1 MPEEAKEK
9 KQVLEVLK
17 STRSKLAKLTLATAE
32 MTKTTFN
39 STAEAIQG
47 KVLDVKSKS
56 KERKEKKI
64 EELKSEIKENGRLED
79 TPEMVILPN
88 ITLEQ
93 STIMKDQIE
102 AQILIV
108 NEMKILS
115 SRLDDLEKQLI
126 RLGKSHASSNDEIQS
141 NTQTQAIETNQTTTG
156 NPSTIGNEILTFLG
170 ATLLT
175 LVGLF
180 GVEVYLDGKEV
191 LLLDSIPL
199 LTSIWTLTAI
209 VWSAFLF
216 SRIGHINPGLGFP
229 VFLRVQMSFGVG
241 LAVFALATLNGS
253 DSQTITDGWIW
264 ISILSTTALLGA
276 SLLATAWKFT
286 QSLVTV
292 KETVEVID

>member
-32 MTKTTFN
+32 MTKSTFN
-39 STAEAIQG
+39 STAEAIQD
-47 KVLDVKSKS
+47 KVMDVKTKS

-64 EELKSEIKENGRLED
+64 EDLKTEIKDNGRLED
-79 TPEMVILPN
+79 IPEMVILPN

-108 NEMKILS
+108 NEMKMLS
-115 SRLDDLEKQLI
+115 NRLDDLEKQLI
-126 RLGKSHASSNDEIQS
+126 RLGKSKPAQPKEIQPS
-141 NTQTQAIETNQTTTG
+141 NKTETTDANL
-156 NPSTIGNEILTFLG
+156 STIGNEILTFLG
-170 ATLLT
+170 ATLIT

-180 GVEVYLDGKEV
+180 GVEVYLDGKDV
-191 LLLDSIPL
+191 LLFNTVPL
-199 LTSIWTLTAI
+199 LTSIWTVTAVI
-209 VWSAFLF
+209 WSAFLF

-241 LAVFALATLNGS
+241 LAVFALSTLNGS

-276 SLLATAWKFT
+276 SLLASAWKLT
-286 QSLVTV
+286 QSLVSV

>member
-17 STRSKLAKLTLATAE
+17 STRSKLAKLTFATAE
-32 MTKTTFN
+32 MTK
-39 STAEAIQG
+39 STINKSAEAIQD
-47 KVLDVKSKS
+47 KVLDVKTKS
-56 KERKEKKI
+56 KERKERKI
-64 EELKSEIKENGRLED
+64 ESLKSEIKENGRLED
-79 TPEMVILPN
+79 APEMVILPN

-108 NEMKILS
+108 DEMKMLS
-115 SRLDDLEKQLI
+115 NRLDDLEKQLI
-126 RLGKSHASSNDEIQS
+126 RLGNSKPKASEEIQPEVRVE
-141 NTQTQAIETNQTTTG
+141 ETNSDF
-156 NPSTIGNEILTFLG
+156 STIGNEILTFLG

-180 GVEVYLDGKEV
+180 GIEVYIDGKEY
-191 LLLDSIPL
+191 LFLNTIPL
-199 LTSIWTLTAI
+199 LTSIWTITAV

-216 SRIGHINPGLGFP
+216 SRIGHINPGLAFP

-286 QSLVTV
+286 QSLVSV
-292 KETVEVID
+292 KETVEIID

>member
-17 STRSKLAKLTLATAE
+17 STRSKLAKLTHATAE
-32 MTKTTFN
+32 MTKSTFN
-39 STAEAIQG
+39 NTAEAIQD
-47 KVLDVKSKS
+47 KVMDVKSKS

-64 EELKSEIKENGRLED
+64 DGIKTDLKENGRLED

-93 STIMKDQIE
+93 STIMKDQVE
-102 AQILIV
+102 SQILIV
-108 NEMKILS
+108 EEMKILS

-126 RLGKSHASSNDEIQS
+126 RLGKSKPEPSKEIQS
-141 NTQTQAIETNQTTTG
+141 DKQPKVNHDN
-156 NPSTIGNEILTFLG
+156 NLSTIGNEILTFLG

-180 GVEVYLDGKEV
+180 GVEVYLDGKDV
-191 LLLDSIPL
+191 LLFSTVPL
-199 LTSIWTLTAI
+199 LTSIWTVTAI
-209 VWSAFLF
+209 IWSAFLF

-229 VFLRVQMSFGVG
+229 MFLRVQMSFGVG

-286 QSLVTV
+286 QSLVSV

>member
-17 STRSKLAKLTLATAE
+17 STKSKLAKLTHATAE
-32 MTKTTFN
+32 MTKSTFN
-39 STAEAIQG
+39 NTAEAIQD
-47 KVLDVKSKS
+47 KVMDAKTKSKV
-56 KERKEKKI
+56 RKEKKI
-64 EELKSEIKENGRLED
+64 QGIKSELKENGRLED

-93 STIMKDQIE
+93 SNIIKDQIE

-108 NEMKILS
+108 NEMKMLS

-126 RLGKSHASSNDEIQS
+126 RLGKSKLTTVEEIQP
-141 NTQTQAIETNQTTTG
+141 NTPKEATDANL
-156 NPSTIGNEILTFLG
+156 STIGNEILTFLG

-180 GVEVYLDGKEV
+180 GVEVYLEGKDV
-191 LLLDSIPL
+191 LLFNTVPV
-199 LTSIWTLTAI
+199 LTSIWTVTAV

-286 QSLVTV
+286 QSLVSV

>member
-17 STRSKLAKLTLATAE
+17 STRSKLAKLTHATAE
-32 MTKTTFN
+32 MTKSTFN
-39 STAEAIQG
+39 NTAEAIQD
-47 KVLDVKSKS
+47 KVMDVKSKS

-64 EELKSEIKENGRLED
+64 DGIKTELKENGRLED

-93 STIMKDQIE
+93 STIMKDQVE
-102 AQILIV
+102 SQILIV
-108 NEMKILS
+108 EEMKILS

-126 RLGKSHASSNDEIQS
+126 RLGKSKPEPSKEIQS
-141 NTQTQAIETNQTTTG
+141 DKKPKLNDDN
-156 NPSTIGNEILTFLG
+156 NLSTIGNEILTFLG

-191 LLLDSIPL
+191 LLFNTVPL
-199 LTSIWTLTAI
+199 LTSIWTVTAI
-209 VWSAFLF
+209 IWSAFLF

-229 VFLRVQMSFGVG
+229 MFLRVQMSFGVG

-286 QSLVTV
+286 QSLVSV

>member
-32 MTKTTFN
+32 MTKSTFN
-39 STAEAIQG
+39 NTAEAIQD
-47 KVLDVKSKS
+47 KVMDVKTKS

-64 EELKSEIKENGRLED
+64 GDLKAEIKDNGRLED

-108 NEMKILS
+108 GEMKILS

-126 RLGKSHASSNDEIQS
+126 RLGKSKPEPSKEV
-141 NTQTQAIETNQTTTG
+141 QTNKQEEESDANF
-156 NPSTIGNEILTFLG
+156 STIGNEILTFLG

-180 GVEVYLDGKEV
+180 GVEVYIDGKDV
-191 LLLDSIPL
+191 LLFNTVPL
-199 LTSIWTLTAI
+199 LTSIWTVTAI

-229 VFLRVQMSFGVG
+229 MFLRMQMSFGVG

-286 QSLVTV
+286 TSLVSV

>member
-17 STRSKLAKLTLATAE
+17 STRSKLAKLTHATAE
-32 MTKTTFN
+32 MTK
-39 STAEAIQG
+39 STMNKSAEAIQD
-47 KVLDVKSKS
+47 KVLNVKTKS
-56 KERKEKKI
+56 KERKEKRI
-64 EELKSEIKENGRLED
+64 ESIKSEIKENGRLED
-79 TPEMVILPN
+79 APEMVILPN

-93 STIMKDQIE
+93 STIMKDQID

-108 NEMKILS
+108 DEMKMLS
-115 SRLDDLEKQLI
+115 NRLDDLERQMI
-126 RLGKSHASSNDEIQS
+126 RLGNSKTKTPEEIQPEVS
-141 NTQTQAIETNQTTTG
+141 VEETHSDI
-156 NPSTIGNEILTFLG
+156 STIGNEILTFLG

-180 GVEVYLDGKEV
+180 GIEVYIGSKEI
-191 LLLDSIPL
+191 LFLNTIPL
-199 LTSIWTLTAI
+199 LTAIWTITAV

-216 SRIGHINPGLGFP
+216 SRIGHINPGLAFP

-286 QSLVTV
+286 QSLVSV

>member
-17 STRSKLAKLTLATAE
+17 STRSKLAKLTHATAE
-32 MTKTTFN
+32 MTKSTFN
-39 STAEAIQG
+39 NTAEAIQD
-47 KVLDVKSKS
+47 KVMDVKTKS

-64 EELKSEIKENGRLED
+64 DELKAEIKENGRLMD
-79 TPEMVILPN
+79 TPEMMILPN

-93 STIMKDQIE
+93 STIMKDQVE
-102 AQILIV
+102 SQILIV
-108 NEMKILS
+108 EEMKLLS
-115 SRLDDLEKQLI
+115 NRLDDLEKQLI
-126 RLGKSHASSNDEIQS
+126 RLGKSKPEPSKEIQS
-141 NTQTQAIETNQTTTG
+141 EEQSGVDDANF
-156 NPSTIGNEILTFLG
+156 STIGNEILTFLG

-191 LLLDSIPL
+191 LLFDTVSL
-199 LTSIWTLTAI
+199 LTSIWTVTAI
-209 VWSAFLF
+209 IWAAFLF

-229 VFLRVQMSFGVG
+229 MFLRVQMSFGVG

-286 QSLVTV
+286 QSLVSV
-292 KETVEVID
+292 KETIEVID

>member
-17 STRSKLAKLTLATAE
+17 STRSKLAKLTFATAE
-32 MTKTTFN
+32 MTK
-39 STAEAIQG
+39 STINKSAEAIQD
-47 KVLDVKSKS
+47 KVLDVKTKS
-56 KERKEKKI
+56 KERKERKI
-64 EELKSEIKENGRLED
+64 ESLKSEIKENGRLED
-79 TPEMVILPN
+79 APEMVILPN

-108 NEMKILS
+108 DEMKMLS
-115 SRLDDLEKQLI
+115 NRLDDLEKQLI
-126 RLGKSHASSNDEIQS
+126 RLGNSKLKASEEIQPEVRVE
-141 NTQTQAIETNQTTTG
+141 ETNSDF
-156 NPSTIGNEILTFLG
+156 STIGNEILTFLG

-180 GVEVYLDGKEV
+180 GIEVYINGKEY
-191 LLLDSIPL
+191 LFLNTIPL
-199 LTSIWTLTAI
+199 LTSIWTITAV

-216 SRIGHINPGLGFP
+216 SRIGHINPGLAFP

-286 QSLVTV
+286 QSLVSV
-292 KETVEVID
+292 KETVEIID

>member
-9 KQVLEVLK
+9 KQDLEVLK
-17 STRSKLAKLTLATAE
+17 STRSKLAKLTHATAE
-32 MTKTTFN
+32 MTKSTFN
-39 STAEAIQG
+39 NTAEAIQD
-47 KVLDVKSKS
+47 KVMDVKSKS

-64 EELKSEIKENGRLED
+64 DGIKTDLKENGRLED

-93 STIMKDQIE
+93 STIMKDQVE
-102 AQILIV
+102 SQILIV
-108 NEMKILS
+108 EEMKILS

-126 RLGKSHASSNDEIQS
+126 RLGKSKPEPSKEIQS
-141 NTQTQAIETNQTTTG
+141 DKQPKVNHDN
-156 NPSTIGNEILTFLG
+156 NLSTIGNEILTFLG

-180 GVEVYLDGKEV
+180 GVEVYLDGKDV
-191 LLLDSIPL
+191 LLFSTVPL
-199 LTSIWTLTAI
+199 LTSIWTVTAI
-209 VWSAFLF
+209 IWSAFLF

-229 VFLRVQMSFGVG
+229 MFLRVQMSFGVG

-286 QSLVTV
+286 QSLVSV

>member
-17 STRSKLAKLTLATAE
+17 STRSKLAKLTHATAE
-32 MTKTTFN
+32 MTKSTFN
-39 STAEAIQG
+39 STAEAIQD
-47 KVLDVKSKS
+47 KVMDVKSKS

-64 EELKSEIKENGRLED
+64 DGIKTELKENGRLED

-93 STIMKDQIE
+93 STIMQDQVE
-102 AQILIV
+102 SQILIV
-108 NEMKILS
+108 EEMKMLS

-126 RLGKSHASSNDEIQS
+126 RLGKSKPDPSKEIQS
-141 NTQTQAIETNQTTTG
+141 NKQPKVNDR
-156 NPSTIGNEILTFLG
+156 NDLSTIGNEILTFLG

-180 GVEVYLDGKEV
+180 GIEVYLEGKDV
-191 LLLDSIPL
+191 LLFSTVPL
-199 LTSIWTLTAI
+199 LTSIWTVTAI
-209 VWSAFLF
+209 IWSAFLF

-229 VFLRVQMSFGVG
+229 MFLRVQMSFGVG

-253 DSQTITDGWIW
+253 ESQTITDGWIW

-286 QSLVTV
+286 QSLVSV

>member
-32 MTKTTFN
+32 MTKSTFN
-39 STAEAIQG
+39 NTAEAIQD
-47 KVLDVKSKS
+47 KVMDVKTKS

-64 EELKSEIKENGRLED
+64 GDLKAEIKDNGRLED

-108 NEMKILS
+108 GEMKILS

-126 RLGKSHASSNDEIQS
+126 RLGKSKPEPSKEV
-141 NTQTQAIETNQTTTG
+141 QTNKQEEETSEENF
-156 NPSTIGNEILTFLG
+156 STIGNEILTFLG

-180 GVEVYLDGKEV
+180 GVEVYIEGKDV
-191 LLLDSIPL
+191 LLFNTVPL
-199 LTSIWTLTAI
+199 LTSIWTVTAI

-229 VFLRVQMSFGVG
+229 MFLRMQMSFGVG

-286 QSLVTV
+286 QSLVSV

>member
-17 STRSKLAKLTLATAE
+17 STRSKLAKLTHATAE
-32 MTKTTFN
+32 MTKSTFN
-39 STAEAIQG
+39 NTAEAIQD
-47 KVLDVKSKS
+47 KVMDVKTKS

-64 EELKSEIKENGRLED
+64 EGIKTEIKENGRLDD

-102 AQILIV
+102 SQILIV
-108 NEMKILS
+108 EEMKMLS

-126 RLGKSHASSNDEIQS
+126 RLGKSKPEPSKEV
-141 NTQTQAIETNQTTTG
+141 QTNKQEEESDANF
-156 NPSTIGNEILTFLG
+156 STIGNEILTFLG

-180 GVEVYLDGKEV
+180 GVEVYIDGKDV
-191 LLLDSIPL
+191 LLFNTVPL
-199 LTSIWTLTAI
+199 LTSIWTVTAI

-229 VFLRVQMSFGVG
+229 VFLRIQMSFGVG

-264 ISILSTTALLGA
+264 ILSTTALLGA

-286 QSLVTV
+286 QSLVSV

>member
-17 STRSKLAKLTLATAE
+17 STRSKLAKLTHATAE
-32 MTKTTFN
+32 MTKSTFN
-39 STAEAIQG
+39 NTAEAIQD
-47 KVLDVKSKS
+47 KVMDVKTKS

-64 EELKSEIKENGRLED
+64 DELKAEIKENGRLMD
-79 TPEMVILPN
+79 TPEMMILPN

-93 STIMKDQIE
+93 SSIMQDQVE
-102 AQILIV
+102 SQILIV
-108 NEMKILS
+108 EEMKLLS
-115 SRLDDLEKQLI
+115 NRLDDLEKQLI
-126 RLGKSHASSNDEIQS
+126 RLGKSKPEPSKEIQS
-141 NTQTQAIETNQTTTG
+141 EEQSEVDDANF
-156 NPSTIGNEILTFLG
+156 STIGNEILTFLG

-191 LLLDSIPL
+191 LLFDTVSL
-199 LTSIWTLTAI
+199 LTSIWTVTAI
-209 VWSAFLF
+209 IWAAFLF

-229 VFLRVQMSFGVG
+229 MFLRVQMSFGVG

-286 QSLVTV
+286 QSLVSV
-292 KETVEVID
+292 KETIEVID

>member
-17 STRSKLAKLTLATAE
+17 STRSKLAKLTHATAE
-32 MTKTTFN
+32 MTKSTFN
-39 STAEAIQG
+39 NTAEAIQD
-47 KVLDVKSKS
+47 KVMDVKTKS

-64 EELKSEIKENGRLED
+64 DELKAEIKENGRLMD
-79 TPEMVILPN
+79 TPEMMILPN

-93 STIMKDQIE
+93 SSIMQDQVE
-102 AQILIV
+102 SQILIV
-108 NEMKILS
+108 EEMKLLS
-115 SRLDDLEKQLI
+115 NRLDDLEKQLI
-126 RLGKSHASSNDEIQS
+126 RLGKSKPEPSKEIQS
-141 NTQTQAIETNQTTTG
+141 EEQSEVDDANF
-156 NPSTIGNEILTFLG
+156 STIGNEILTFLG

-191 LLLDSIPL
+191 LLFDTVSL
-199 LTSIWTLTAI
+199 LTSIWTVTAI
-209 VWSAFLF
+209 IWSAFLF

-229 VFLRVQMSFGVG
+229 MFLRVQMSFGVG

-286 QSLVTV
+286 QSLVSV
-292 KETVEVID
+292 KETIEVID

>member
-17 STRSKLAKLTLATAE
+17 STRSKLAKLTFATAE
-32 MTKTTFN
+32 MTK
-39 STAEAIQG
+39 STINKSAEAIQD
-47 KVLDVKSKS
+47 KVLDVKTKS
-56 KERKEKKI
+56 KERKERKI
-64 EELKSEIKENGRLED
+64 ESLKSEIKENGRLED
-79 TPEMVILPN
+79 APEMVILPN

-108 NEMKILS
+108 DEMKMLS
-115 SRLDDLEKQLI
+115 NRLDDLEKQLI
-126 RLGKSHASSNDEIQS
+126 RLGNSKLKASEEIQPEVRVE
-141 NTQTQAIETNQTTTG
+141 ETNSDF
-156 NPSTIGNEILTFLG
+156 STIGNEILTFLG

-180 GVEVYLDGKEV
+180 GIEVYIDGKEY
-191 LLLDSIPL
+191 LFLNTIPL
-199 LTSIWTLTAI
+199 LTSIWTITAV

-216 SRIGHINPGLGFP
+216 SRIGHINPGLAFP

-286 QSLVTV
+286 QSLVSV
-292 KETVEVID
+292 KETVEIID

>member
-17 STRSKLAKLTLATAE
+17 STRSKLAKLTHATAE
-32 MTKTTFN
+32 MTKSTFN
-39 STAEAIQG
+39 NTAEAIQD
-47 KVLDVKSKS
+47 KVMDVKTKS

-64 EELKSEIKENGRLED
+64 DELKAEIKENGRLMD
-79 TPEMVILPN
+79 TPEMMILPN

-93 STIMKDQIE
+93 STIMKDQVE
-102 AQILIV
+102 SQILIV
-108 NEMKILS
+108 EEMKLLS
-115 SRLDDLEKQLI
+115 NRLDDLEKQLI
-126 RLGKSHASSNDEIQS
+126 RLGKSKPEPSKEIQS
-141 NTQTQAIETNQTTTG
+141 EEQSGVDDANF
-156 NPSTIGNEILTFLG
+156 STIGNEILTFLG

-191 LLLDSIPL
+191 LLFDTVSL
-199 LTSIWTLTAI
+199 LTSIWTVTAI
-209 VWSAFLF
+209 IWSAFLF

-229 VFLRVQMSFGVG
+229 MFLRVQMSFGVG

-286 QSLVTV
+286 QSLVSV
-292 KETVEVID
+292 KETIEVID

>member
-17 STRSKLAKLTLATAE
+17 STRSKLAKLTHATAE
-32 MTKTTFN
+32 MTKSTFN
-39 STAEAIQG
+39 NTAEAIQD
-47 KVLDVKSKS
+47 KVMDVKTKS

-64 EELKSEIKENGRLED
+64 DELKAEIKENGRLMD
-79 TPEMVILPN
+79 TPEMMILPN

-93 STIMKDQIE
+93 SSIMQDQVE
-102 AQILIV
+102 SQILIV
-108 NEMKILS
+108 EEMKLLS
-115 SRLDDLEKQLI
+115 NRLDDLEKQLI
-126 RLGKSHASSNDEIQS
+126 RLGKSKPEPSKEIQS
-141 NTQTQAIETNQTTTG
+141 EEQSGVDDANF
-156 NPSTIGNEILTFLG
+156 STIGNEILTFLG

-191 LLLDSIPL
+191 LLFDTVSL
-199 LTSIWTLTAI
+199 LTSIWTVTAI
-209 VWSAFLF
+209 IWSAFLF

-229 VFLRVQMSFGVG
+229 MFLRVQMSFGVG

-286 QSLVTV
+286 QSLVSV
-292 KETVEVID
+292 KETIEVID

>member
-17 STRSKLAKLTLATAE
+17 STRSKLAKLTHATAE
-32 MTKTTFN
+32 MTKSTFN
-39 STAEAIQG
+39 NTAEAIQD
-47 KVLDVKSKS
+47 KVMDVKTKS

-64 EELKSEIKENGRLED
+64 EGIKTEIKENGRLDD

-93 STIMKDQIE
+93 STIMNDQIE
-102 AQILIV
+102 SQILIV
-108 NEMKILS
+108 EEMKMLS

-126 RLGKSHASSNDEIQS
+126 RLGKSKPEPSKEV
-141 NTQTQAIETNQTTTG
+141 QTNKQEEESDANF
-156 NPSTIGNEILTFLG
+156 STIGNEILTFLG

-180 GVEVYLDGKEV
+180 GVEVYIDGKDV
-191 LLLDSIPL
+191 LLFNTVPL
-199 LTSIWTLTAI
+199 LTSIWTVTAI

-229 VFLRVQMSFGVG
+229 VFLRIQMSFGVG

-286 QSLVTV
+286 QSLVSV

>member
-17 STRSKLAKLTLATAE
+17 STRSKLAKLTHATAE
-32 MTKTTFN
+32 MTKSTFN
-39 STAEAIQG
+39 NTAEAIQD
-47 KVLDVKSKS
+47 KVMDVKTKS

-64 EELKSEIKENGRLED
+64 DELKAEIKENGRLMD
-79 TPEMVILPN
+79 TPEMMILPN

-93 STIMKDQIE
+93 SSIMQDQVE
-102 AQILIV
+102 SQILIV
-108 NEMKILS
+108 EEMKLLS
-115 SRLDDLEKQLI
+115 NRLDDLEKQLI
-126 RLGKSHASSNDEIQS
+126 RLGKSKPEPSKEIQS
-141 NTQTQAIETNQTTTG
+141 EEQSEVDDANF
-156 NPSTIGNEILTFLG
+156 STIGNEILTFLG

-191 LLLDSIPL
+191 LLFNTVSL
-199 LTSIWTLTAI
+199 LTSIWTVTAI
-209 VWSAFLF
+209 IWAAFLF

-229 VFLRVQMSFGVG
+229 MFLRVQMSFGVG

-286 QSLVTV
+286 QSLVSV
-292 KETVEVID
+292 KETIEVID

>member
-17 STRSKLAKLTLATAE
+17 STKSKLAKLTHATAE
-32 MTKTTFN
+32 MTKSTFN
-39 STAEAIQG
+39 NTAEAIQD
-47 KVLDVKSKS
+47 KVMDAKTKS

-64 EELKSEIKENGRLED
+64 QGLKSELKENGRLED

-93 STIMKDQIE
+93 SNIMKDQIE

-108 NEMKILS
+108 NEMKMLS

-126 RLGKSHASSNDEIQS
+126 RLGKSKLTTVEEIQP
-141 NTQTQAIETNQTTTG
+141 NTPKEATDENL
-156 NPSTIGNEILTFLG
+156 STIGNEILTFLG

-180 GVEVYLDGKEV
+180 GVEVYLDGKDV
-191 LLLDSIPL
+191 LLFNTVPV
-199 LTSIWTLTAI
+199 LTSIWTVTAV

-286 QSLVTV
+286 QSLVSV

>member
-17 STRSKLAKLTLATAE
+17 STRSKLAKLTHATAE
-32 MTKTTFN
+32 MTKSTFN
-39 STAEAIQG
+39 STAEAIQD
-47 KVLDVKSKS
+47 KVMDVKSKS

-64 EELKSEIKENGRLED
+64 DGIKTELKENGRLED

-93 STIMKDQIE
+93 STIMQDQVE
-102 AQILIV
+102 SQILIV
-108 NEMKILS
+108 EEMKMLS

-126 RLGKSHASSNDEIQS
+126 RLGKSKPEPSKEIQS
-141 NTQTQAIETNQTTTG
+141 DKQPKVNDDNDM
-156 NPSTIGNEILTFLG
+156 STIGNEILTFLG

-180 GVEVYLDGKEV
+180 GIEVYLEGKDV
-191 LLLDSIPL
+191 LLFSTVPL
-199 LTSIWTLTAI
+199 LTSIWTVTAI
-209 VWSAFLF
+209 IWSAFLF

-229 VFLRVQMSFGVG
+229 MFLRVQMSFGVG

-253 DSQTITDGWIW
+253 ESQTITDGWIW

-286 QSLVTV
+286 QSLVSV

>member
-17 STRSKLAKLTLATAE
+17 STRSKLAKLTHATAE
-32 MTKTTFN
+32 MTKSTFN
-39 STAEAIQG
+39 NTAEAIQD
-47 KVLDVKSKS
+47 KVMDVKTKS

-64 EELKSEIKENGRLED
+64 DELKAEIKENGRLMD
-79 TPEMVILPN
+79 TPEMMILPN

-93 STIMKDQIE
+93 SSIMQDQVE
-102 AQILIV
+102 SQILIV
-108 NEMKILS
+108 EEMKLLS
-115 SRLDDLEKQLI
+115 NRLDDLEKQLI
-126 RLGKSHASSNDEIQS
+126 RLGKSKPEPSKEIQS
-141 NTQTQAIETNQTTTG
+141 EEQSGVDDANF
-156 NPSTIGNEILTFLG
+156 STIGNEILTFLG

-191 LLLDSIPL
+191 LLFNTVSL
-199 LTSIWTLTAI
+199 LTSIWTVTAI
-209 VWSAFLF
+209 IWAAFLF

-229 VFLRVQMSFGVG
+229 MFLRVQMSFGVG

-286 QSLVTV
+286 QSLVSV
-292 KETVEVID
+292 KETIEVID

>member
-17 STRSKLAKLTLATAE
+17 STRSKLAKLTHATAE
-32 MTKTTFN
+32 MTKSTFN
-39 STAEAIQG
+39 NTAEAIQD
-47 KVLDVKSKS
+47 KVMDVKTKS

-64 EELKSEIKENGRLED
+64 DVLKAEIKENGRLMD
-79 TPEMVILPN
+79 TPEMMILPN

-93 STIMKDQIE
+93 STIMKDQVE
-102 AQILIV
+102 SQILIV
-108 NEMKILS
+108 EEMKLLS
-115 SRLDDLEKQLI
+115 NRLDDLEKQLI
-126 RLGKSHASSNDEIQS
+126 RLGKSKPEPSKEIQS
-141 NTQTQAIETNQTTTG
+141 EEQSEVDDANF
-156 NPSTIGNEILTFLG
+156 STIGNEILTFLG

-191 LLLDSIPL
+191 LLFNTVSL
-199 LTSIWTLTAI
+199 LTSIWTVTAI
-209 VWSAFLF
+209 IWAAFLF

-229 VFLRVQMSFGVG
+229 MFLRVQMSFGVG

-286 QSLVTV
+286 QSLVSV
-292 KETVEVID
+292 KETIEVID

>member
-17 STRSKLAKLTLATAE
+17 STRSKLAKLTHATAE
-32 MTKTTFN
+32 MTKSTFN
-39 STAEAIQG
+39 NTAEAIQD
-47 KVLDVKSKS
+47 KVMDVKTKS

-64 EELKSEIKENGRLED
+64 DELKAEIKENGRLMD
-79 TPEMVILPN
+79 TPEMMILPN

-93 STIMKDQIE
+93 SSIMQDQVE
-102 AQILIV
+102 SQILIV
-108 NEMKILS
+108 EEMKLLS
-115 SRLDDLEKQLI
+115 NRLDDLEKQLI
-126 RLGKSHASSNDEIQS
+126 RLGKSKPEPSKEIQS
-141 NTQTQAIETNQTTTG
+141 EEQSEVDDANF
-156 NPSTIGNEILTFLG
+156 STIGNEILTFLG

-191 LLLDSIPL
+191 LLFNTVSL
-199 LTSIWTLTAI
+199 LTSIWTVTAI
-209 VWSAFLF
+209 IWSAFLF

-229 VFLRVQMSFGVG
+229 MFLRVQMSFGVG

-286 QSLVTV
+286 QSLVSV
-292 KETVEVID
+292 KETIEVID

>member
-32 MTKTTFN
+32 MTK
-39 STAEAIQG
+39 STINKSAEAIQD
-47 KVLDVKSKS
+47 KVLDVKTKS
-56 KERKEKKI
+56 KERKERKI
-64 EELKSEIKENGRLED
+64 ESLKSEIKENGRLED
-79 TPEMVILPN
+79 APEMVILPN

-108 NEMKILS
+108 DEMKMLS
-115 SRLDDLEKQLI
+115 NRLDDLEKQLI
-126 RLGKSHASSNDEIQS
+126 RLGNSKPKPSEEIQPEVRVE
-141 NTQTQAIETNQTTTG
+141 ETNSDF
-156 NPSTIGNEILTFLG
+156 STIGNEILTFLG

-180 GVEVYLDGKEV
+180 GIEVYIDGKEY
-191 LLLDSIPL
+191 LFLDTIPL
-199 LTSIWTLTAI
+199 LTSIWTITAV

-216 SRIGHINPGLGFP
+216 SRIGHINPGLAFP

-286 QSLVTV
+286 QSLVSV
-292 KETVEVID
+292 KETVEIID

>member
-17 STRSKLAKLTLATAE
+17 STRTKLAKLTHATAE
-32 MTKTTFN
+32 MTKSTFN
-39 STAEAIQG
+39 NTAEAIQD
-47 KVLDVKSKS
+47 KVMDVKTKS

-64 EELKSEIKENGRLED
+64 EGIKTEIKENGRLDD

-102 AQILIV
+102 SQILIV
-108 NEMKILS
+108 EEMKMLS

-126 RLGKSHASSNDEIQS
+126 RLGKSKPEPSKEV
-141 NTQTQAIETNQTTTG
+141 QTNKQEEESDANF
-156 NPSTIGNEILTFLG
+156 STIGNEILTFLG

-180 GVEVYLDGKEV
+180 GVEVYIDGKDV
-191 LLLDSIPL
+191 LLFNTVPL
-199 LTSIWTLTAI
+199 LTSIWTVTAI

-229 VFLRVQMSFGVG
+229 VFLRIQMSFGVG

-286 QSLVTV
+286 QSLVSV

>member
-1 MPEEAKEK
+1 MT
-9 KQVLEVLK
+9 K
-17 STRSKLAKLTLATAE
+17 ST
-32 MTKTTFN
+32 FN
-39 STAEAIQG
+39 NTAEAIQD
-47 KVLDVKSKS
+47 KVMDVKTKS

-64 EELKSEIKENGRLED
+64 DELKAEIKENGRLID
-79 TPEMVILPN
+79 TPEMMILPN

-93 STIMKDQIE
+93 SSIMQDQVE
-102 AQILIV
+102 SQILIV
-108 NEMKILS
+108 EEMKLLS
-115 SRLDDLEKQLI
+115 NRLDDLEKQLI
-126 RLGKSHASSNDEIQS
+126 RLGKSKPEPSKEIQS
-141 NTQTQAIETNQTTTG
+141 EEQSGVDDANF
-156 NPSTIGNEILTFLG
+156 STIGNEILTFLG

-191 LLLDSIPL
+191 LLFDTVSL
-199 LTSIWTLTAI
+199 LTSIWTVTAI
-209 VWSAFLF
+209 IWSAFLF

-229 VFLRVQMSFGVG
+229 MFLRVQMSFGVG

-286 QSLVTV
+286 QSLVSV
-292 KETVEVID
+292 KETIEVID

>member
-1 MPEEAKEK
+1 MT
-9 KQVLEVLK
+9 K
-17 STRSKLAKLTLATAE
+17 ST
-32 MTKTTFN
+32 FN
-39 STAEAIQG
+39 NTAEAIQD
-47 KVLDVKSKS
+47 KVMDVKTKS

-64 EELKSEIKENGRLED
+64 DELKAEIKENGRLID
-79 TPEMVILPN
+79 TPEMMILPN

-93 STIMKDQIE
+93 SSIMQDQVE
-102 AQILIV
+102 SQILIV
-108 NEMKILS
+108 EEMKLLS
-115 SRLDDLEKQLI
+115 NRLDDLEKQLI
-126 RLGKSHASSNDEIQS
+126 RLGKSNPEPSKESQS
-141 NTQTQAIETNQTTTG
+141 EEQSEVDDANF
-156 NPSTIGNEILTFLG
+156 STIGNEILTFLG

-191 LLLDSIPL
+191 LLFNTVSL
-199 LTSIWTLTAI
+199 LTSIWTVTAI
-209 VWSAFLF
+209 IWSAFLF

-229 VFLRVQMSFGVG
+229 MFLRVQMSFGVG

-286 QSLVTV
+286 QSLVSV
-292 KETVEVID
+292 KETIEVID

>member
-17 STRSKLAKLTLATAE
+17 STRSKLAKLTHATAE
-32 MTKTTFN
+32 MTKSTFN
-39 STAEAIQG
+39 NTAEAIQD
-47 KVLDVKSKS
+47 KVMDVKSKS

-64 EELKSEIKENGRLED
+64 DGIKTDLKENGRLED

-93 STIMKDQIE
+93 STIMKDQVE
-102 AQILIV
+102 SQILIV
-108 NEMKILS
+108 EEMKILS

-126 RLGKSHASSNDEIQS
+126 RLGKSKPEPSKEIQS
-141 NTQTQAIETNQTTTG
+141 DKQPKMNGDN
-156 NPSTIGNEILTFLG
+156 NLSTIGNEILTFLG

-180 GVEVYLDGKEV
+180 GVEVYLDGKDV
-191 LLLDSIPL
+191 LLFSTVPL
-199 LTSIWTLTAI
+199 LTSIWTVTAI
-209 VWSAFLF
+209 IWSAFLF

-229 VFLRVQMSFGVG
+229 MFLRVQMSFGVG

-286 QSLVTV
+286 QSLVSV

>member
-17 STRSKLAKLTLATAE
+17 STRSKLAKLTHATAE
-32 MTKTTFN
+32 MTKSTFN
-39 STAEAIQG
+39 NTAEAIQD
-47 KVLDVKSKS
+47 KVMDVKTKS

-64 EELKSEIKENGRLED
+64 DELKAEIKENGRLID
-79 TPEMVILPN
+79 TPEMMILPN

-93 STIMKDQIE
+93 SSIMQDQVE
-102 AQILIV
+102 SQILIV
-108 NEMKILS
+108 EEMKLLS
-115 SRLDDLEKQLI
+115 NRLDDLEKQLI
-126 RLGKSHASSNDEIQS
+126 RLGKSKPEPSKEIQS
-141 NTQTQAIETNQTTTG
+141 EEQSEVDDANF
-156 NPSTIGNEILTFLG
+156 STIGNEILTFLG

-191 LLLDSIPL
+191 LLFNTVSL
-199 LTSIWTLTAI
+199 LTSIWTVTAI
-209 VWSAFLF
+209 IWSAFLF

-229 VFLRVQMSFGVG
+229 MFLRVQMSFGVG

-286 QSLVTV
+286 QSLVSV
-292 KETVEVID
+292 KETIEVID

>member
-17 STRSKLAKLTLATAE
+17 STRSKLAKLTHATAE
-32 MTKTTFN
+32 MTKSTFN
-39 STAEAIQG
+39 STAEAIQD
-47 KVLDVKSKS
+47 KVMDVKSKS

-64 EELKSEIKENGRLED
+64 DGIKTELKENGRLED

-93 STIMKDQIE
+93 STIMQDQVE
-102 AQILIV
+102 SQILIV
-108 NEMKILS
+108 EEMKMLS

-126 RLGKSHASSNDEIQS
+126 RLGKSKSDPSKEIQS
-141 NTQTQAIETNQTTTG
+141 DKQPKVNDDNDL
-156 NPSTIGNEILTFLG
+156 STIGNEILTFLG

-180 GVEVYLDGKEV
+180 GIEVYLEGKDV
-191 LLLDSIPL
+191 LLFSTVPL
-199 LTSIWTLTAI
+199 LTSIWTVTAI
-209 VWSAFLF
+209 IWSAFLF

-229 VFLRVQMSFGVG
+229 MFLRVQMSFGVG

-253 DSQTITDGWIW
+253 ESQTITDGWIW

-286 QSLVTV
+286 QSLVSV

>member
-17 STRSKLAKLTLATAE
+17 STRSKLAKLTHATAE
-32 MTKTTFN
+32 MTKSTFN
-39 STAEAIQG
+39 NTAEAIQD
-47 KVLDVKSKS
+47 KVMDVKTKS

-64 EELKSEIKENGRLED
+64 DELKAEIKENGRLID
-79 TPEMVILPN
+79 TPEMMILPN

-93 STIMKDQIE
+93 SSIMQDQVE
-102 AQILIV
+102 SQILIV
-108 NEMKILS
+108 EEMKLLS
-115 SRLDDLEKQLI
+115 NRLDDLEKQLI
-126 RLGKSHASSNDEIQS
+126 RLGKSKPEPSKEIQS
-141 NTQTQAIETNQTTTG
+141 EEQSGVDDANF
-156 NPSTIGNEILTFLG
+156 STIGNEILTFLG

-191 LLLDSIPL
+191 LLFDTVSL
-199 LTSIWTLTAI
+199 LTSIWTVTAI
-209 VWSAFLF
+209 IWSAFLF

-229 VFLRVQMSFGVG
+229 MFLRVQMSFGVG

-286 QSLVTV
+286 QSLVSV
-292 KETVEVID
+292 KETIEVID